1 MLDPAEFGKAMAAIV
16 KEATAPLLR
25 RIEELEAREA
35 PTASDVVRLVLGSD
49 EIKCL
54 VNLEAEAYL
63 SENPPERGEKGQDG
77 AGIADLLID
86 REGNLVATMTDGRMK
101 NLGPVV
107 GKDGK
112 PGENGKDGADFSD
125 VEIDYDGERTIRIKG
140 RGGEIVKRIP
150 LPLDKGYWSEGQYEK
165 GDIVTHDG
173 IAWIA
178 LRDTKAAPT
187 VANKQDWRILA
198 RKGRDGRD
206 GRNGV
211 DRTKAVEITAR

>member
-35 PTASDVVRLVLGSD
+35 PTASDVVRLVLASD
-49 EIKCL
+49 EIKGL

-86 REGNLVATMTDGRMK
+86 RDGHLVATMTDGRMK

-125 VEIDYDGERTIRIKG
+125 VEIDYDGERTVTIKG

-178 LRDTKAAPT
+178 LQDTKATPT
-187 VANKQDWRILA
+187 VANKQDWRIFA

-206 GRNGV
+206 GRNGIDKTGPV
-211 DRTKAVEITAR
+211 KL